1 MNLGIYLVTDK
12 QLCGQRGVAET
23 VKQAVDAGAQT
34 VQLRNKAATFEEHLK
49 EVEQLANVIDGR
61 AILVVNDRLDVVI
74 EARKRGIKVDGVHL
88 GQGDEAVNIA
98 RAELGPN
105 AIVGLTANTNEHLQK
120 VREMP
125 EGTVDYLGIGV
136 IRPTSTKPNH
146 PPALGIE
153 GFRQLVENSPVPA
166 VAIGGITFGDIGNLR
181 RAGAQGV
188 AIVSA
193 ICAAE
198 SAESATQEFVAEWN
212 AGAVVI

>member
-12 QLCGQRGVAET
+12 QLCGQRGVVET

-34 VQLRNKAATFEEHLK
+34 VQLRDKTATFEEHLK

-74 EARKRGIKVDGVHL
+74 EARSRGIKVDGVHL

-98 RAELGPN
+98 RAELGPD
-105 AIVGLTANTNEHLQK
+105 AIVGLTANTIEHLQK

-153 GFRQLVENSPVPA
+153 GFRQVVAYSPVAA
-166 VAIGGITFGDIGNLR
+166 VAFGGISLVGIGSLR

-193 ICAAE
+193 ICAAQN
-198 SAESATQEFVAEWN
+198 AESATRVFVAEWN